1 MKTRTRWFLA
11 ALTVPI
17 LPVVVLVPSSKF
29 QVGRTSQGPGNR
41 LSQQDTAGK
50 IAPQV
55 LAETAEGASASVVV
69 FLADQADVRAA
80 NDMKDQDARGWYVYD
95 TLTQHAE
102 RTQAGLRSFLDS
114 RGVGYQSYWAAN
126 MLIVTADQSLVEQL
140 AARDDVARIDS
151 NRPARWIEDPVI

>member
-11 ALTVPI
+11 ALTVP
-17 LPVVVLVPSSKF
+17 LFRSGVLVPSNKA
-29 QVGRTSQGPGNR
+29 QVARISPGPVNR
-41 LSQQDTAGK
+41 LSRQDTAGK

-55 LAETAEGASASVVV
+55 LAETADGASASVVV

-102 RTQAGLRSFLDS
+102 RTQAGLRRFLDS
-114 RGVGYQSYWAAN
+114 RGIGYQSY
-126 MLIVTADQSLVEQL
+126 
-140 AARDDVARIDS
+140 
-151 NRPARWIEDPVI
+151 